1 MSEYK
6 YINNIS
12 QEVAEIRIY
21 KRIGGKDGVNGSDF
35 ANELEYLQNKTNL
48 IKVRINSGGGSV
60 LDALAIQASIQNS
73 IDKGTP
79 VDTYIDGIAASS
91 AFSVALSGRKCYMVD
106 NGMGMVHN
114 AQDASKTSPQKV
126 IDIFNESIATTLTN
140 RSKKTTEEIT
150 EMMSKETWMNAKT
163 CLQNGFIDEIVST
176 DKKLKTPKV
185 TNAFELEA
193 IYNEFL
199 TPKKTSMKNINNE
212 FGLPVENTDE
222 SLVITAYKSVKTE
235 NETLKAKVEAFEK
248 EKKEA
253 IEAEKLALTNDVT
266 AYATKLVT
274 DKKIKE
280 DEKAALITNA
290 SKDRASFDFIK
301 NIYDKIGDK
310 KEAKK
315 IFNAADVKTDGEDR
329 STWNYMNWVEK
340 DPKGLE
346 NLMNTNPEAFEALQ
360 KTAE

>member
-12 QEVAEIRIY
+12 QEVAEIRLY
-21 KRIGGKDGVNGSDF
+21 KRIGGADGVNGSDF
-35 ANELEYLQNKTNL
+35 ANEIAYLQNKTNL

-60 LDALAIQASIQNS
+60 LDAMAIQASIMNS
-73 IDKGTP
+73 AVP
-79 VDTYIDGIAASS
+79 VECYIDGLAASA
-91 AFSVALSGRKCYMVD
+91 AFSIAVSGSKCYMNDYAKGMIHNTVD
-106 NGMGMVHN
+106 T
-114 AQDASKTSPQKV
+114 SKTSNQKV
-126 IDIFNESIATTLTN
+126 LDVFNESIATTLTN

-150 EMMSKETWMNAKT
+150 SMMSKETWMSSKE
-163 CLQNGFIDEIVST
+163 CLENGFIDAIIST
-176 DKKLKTPKV
+176 DKKLKAPKI

-248 EKKEA
+248 EKKDA
-253 IEAEKLALTNDVT
+253 ADAEKLALTNDVT
-266 AYATKLVT
+266 AYATKLEAE
-274 DKKIKE
+274 KKVKTPE
-280 DEKAALITNA
+280 EKAALILNA

-301 NIYDKIGDK
+301 STYDKISNVVP
-310 KEAKK
+310 AQK
-315 IFNAADVKTDGEDR
+315 IFNAADVTTGTEDR

>member
-12 QEVAEIRIY
+12 QEVAEIRLY
-21 KRIGGKDGVNGSDF
+21 KRIGGADGVNGSDF
-35 ANELEYLQNKTNL
+35 ANEIAYLQNKTNL

-60 LDALAIQASIQNS
+60 LDAMAIQASIMNS
-73 IDKGTP
+73 AVP
-79 VDTYIDGIAASS
+79 VECYIDGLAASA
-91 AFSVALSGRKCYMVD
+91 AFSIAVSGSKCYMNDYAKGMIHNTVD
-106 NGMGMVHN
+106 S
-114 AQDASKTSPQKV
+114 SKTSNQKV
-126 IDIFNESIATTLTN
+126 LDVFNESIATTLTN

-150 EMMSKETWMNAKT
+150 SMMSKETWMSSKE
-163 CLQNGFIDEIVST
+163 CLENGFIDAIIST
-176 DKKLKTPKV
+176 DKKLKAPKI

-248 EKKEA
+248 EKKDA
-253 IEAEKLALTNDVT
+253 ADAEKLALTNDVT

-280 DEKAALITNA
+280 DEKAAFITNA
-290 SKDRASFDFIK
+290 STSRSVFELVK
-301 NIYDKIGDK
+301 NSYDQIGDK

-315 IFNAADVKTDGEDR
+315 IFNAADVKADGEDR

>member
-6 YINNIS
+6 YINNVS
-12 QEVAEIRIY
+12 QEVAEIRLY
-21 KRIGGKDGVNGSDF
+21 KRIGGADGVNGSDF
-35 ANELEYLQNKTNL
+35 ANEIAYLQNKTNL

-60 LDALAIQASIQNS
+60 LDAMAIQASIMNS
-73 IDKGTP
+73 AVP
-79 VDTYIDGIAASS
+79 VECYIDGLAASA
-91 AFSVALSGRKCYMVD
+91 AFSIAVSGSKCYMNDYAKGMIHNTVD
-106 NGMGMVHN
+106 S
-114 AQDASKTSPQKV
+114 SKTSNQKV
-126 IDIFNESIATTLTN
+126 LDVFNESIATTLTN

-150 EMMSKETWMNAKT
+150 SMMSKETWMSSKE
-163 CLQNGFIDEIVST
+163 CLENGFIDAIIST
-176 DKKLKTPKV
+176 DKKLKAPKI

-248 EKKEA
+248 EKKDA
-253 IEAEKLALTNDVT
+253 ADAEKLALTNDVT

-280 DEKAALITNA
+280 DEKAAFITNA
-290 SKDRASFDFIK
+290 STSRSVFELVK
-301 NIYDKIGDK
+301 NSYDQIGDK

-315 IFNAADVKTDGEDR
+315 IFNAADVKADGEDR

>member
-6 YINNIS
+6 YINNVT
-12 QEVAEIRIY
+12 QEVAEIRLY
-21 KRIGGKDGVNGSDF
+21 KRIGGADGVNGSDF
-35 ANELEYLQNKTNL
+35 ANEIAYLQNKTNL

-60 LDALAIQASIQNS
+60 LDAMAIQASLMNS
-73 IDKGTP
+73 AVP
-79 VDTYIDGIAASS
+79 VECYIDGLAASA
-91 AFSVALSGRKCYMVD
+91 AFSIAVSGSKCYMNDYAKGMIHNTVD
-106 NGMGMVHN
+106 T
-114 AQDASKTSPQKV
+114 SKTSNQKV
-126 IDIFNESIATTLTN
+126 LDVFNESIATTLTN

-150 EMMSKETWMNAKT
+150 SMMSKETWMSSKE
-163 CLQNGFIDEIVST
+163 CLENGFIDAIIST
-176 DKKLKTPKV
+176 DKKLKAPKI

-212 FGLPVENTDE
+212 LSLNLDNVDESAIVNAVKAIKVENE
-222 SLVITAYKSVKTE
+222 A
-235 NETLKAKVEAFEK
+235 LKAKVTAFEK
-248 EKKEA
+248 EKNDA

-290 SKDRASFDFIK
+290 SKDRASFEFIK
-301 NIYDKIGDK
+301 NIYEKIGDK
-310 KEAKK
+310 KEAQK
-315 IFNAADVKTDGEDR
+315 IFNAADVKTGTEDR

-360 KTAE
+360 KTAQ

>member
-6 YINNIS
+6 YINNVT
-12 QEVAEIRIY
+12 QEVAEIRLY
-21 KRIGGKDGVNGSDF
+21 KRIGGADGVNGSDF
-35 ANELEYLQNKTNL
+35 ANEIACLQNKTNL

-60 LDALAIQASIQNS
+60 LDAMAIQASIMNS
-73 IDKGTP
+73 AVP
-79 VDTYIDGIAASS
+79 VECYIDGLAASA
-91 AFSVALSGRKCYMVD
+91 AFSIAVSGSKCYMNDYAKGMIHNTVD
-106 NGMGMVHN
+106 S
-114 AQDASKTSPQKV
+114 SKTSNQKV
-126 IDIFNESIATTLTN
+126 LDVFNESIATTLTN

-150 EMMSKETWMNAKT
+150 SMMSKETWMSSKE
-163 CLQNGFIDEIVST
+163 CLENGFIDAIIST
-176 DKKLKTPKV
+176 DKKLKAPKI
-185 TNAFELEA
+185 TNASELEA

-248 EKKEA
+248 EKKDA
-253 IEAEKLALTNDVT
+253 ADAEKLALTNDVT

-280 DEKAALITNA
+280 DEKAAFITNA
-290 SKDRASFDFIK
+290 STSRSVFELVK
-301 NIYDKIGDK
+301 NSYDQIGDK

-315 IFNAADVKTDGEDR
+315 IFNAADVKADGEDR